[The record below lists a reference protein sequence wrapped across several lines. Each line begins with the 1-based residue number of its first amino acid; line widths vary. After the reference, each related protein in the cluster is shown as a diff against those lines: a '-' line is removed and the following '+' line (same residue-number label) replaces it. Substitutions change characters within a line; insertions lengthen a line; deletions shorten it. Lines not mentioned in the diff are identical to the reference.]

1 MVWMQTLITWAY
13 YGITAATAVVLLRNF
28 VREKDW
34 QREVFYL
41 IVLVPFL
48 LRVLRLK

>member
-1 MVWMQTLITWAY
+1 MLLAQTLITWAY
-13 YGITAATAVVLLRNF
+13 YGITAATALLLVRNF
-28 VREKDW
+28 VRERDW

-41 IVLVPFL
+41 IVLIPFL

>member
-1 MVWMQTLITWAY
+1 MQLAQTLITAAY
-13 YGITAATAVVLLRNF
+13 YVITAATALLLLRNF